1 LLEEEIQEAKKNVS
15 SVQYHEKEFD
25 IAKDAVTMVKNTDNI
40 LPLKKDTKF
49 AVFYQYASHIDA
61 VNNAIALLAKD

>member
-1 LLEEEIQEAKKNVS
+1 
-15 SVQYHEKEFD
+15 
-25 IAKDAVTMVKNTDNI
+25 MVKNTDNI
-40 LPLKKDTKF
+40 LPLKKDAKV